1 MIHRPALRYY
11 GGKFK
16 IADWV
21 ISNFPDH
28 ITYVEPF
35 AGGSSVML
43 CKEPSK
49 AEVLNDLDENVIN
62 YFRILRERPLDLKRL
77 IDFTPF
83 SRGEVYLACEPT
95 DDPLERARR
104 FHVRSWQ
111 TMHGAPHM
119 GRNGWRFK
127 RGGRHDRTPAV
138 DWNDTAR
145 LPAIAARLKEVMI
158 EHDDAL
164 AVIRRFDAPSTLF
177 YCDPP
182 YVRASRSDRWARC
195 GYRLEMDDEGHRALA
210 ELLHQVKGM
219 AVISGYQSELYD
231 RLYRGWLMRSKTAY
245 SAKNQKRTEVLW
257 VSPNAQKALRQL
269 EIQIPGGGRKASSVS

>member
-1 MIHRPALRYY
+1 MGITRPALRYY

-16 IADWV
+16 IADWL
-21 ISNFPDH
+21 ISHFPDH
-28 ITYVEPF
+28 TTYVEPF
-35 AGGSSVML
+35 AGGASVML
-43 CKEPSK
+43 RKSPSP
-49 AEVLNDLDENVIN
+49 AEILNDLDENVVN
-62 YFRILRERPLDLKRL
+62 YFRILREKPLELKRL

-83 SRGEVYLACEPT
+83 SRAEVYLACEPT

-127 RGGRHDRTPAV
+127 RGGHKDRTPAV
-138 DWNDTAR
+138 DWADTAR
-145 LPAIAARLKEVMI
+145 LPAIAERLKAVMI
-158 EHDDAL
+158 ERDDAL

-195 GYRLEMDDEGHRALA
+195 GYRLEMDDDGHRALA

-219 AVISGYQSELYD
+219 VVLSGYPSELYSE
-231 RLYRGWLMRSKTAY
+231 LYRGWLMRSKTAF
-245 SAKNQKRTEVLW
+245 SARNRERTEVLW
-257 VSPNAQKALRQL
+257 ISPNAQRALKQL
-269 EIQIPGGGRKASSVS
+269 EIPNPMGGGY